1 MNRPL
6 SSSPPIEGEENGMR
20 FQATCLVLD
29 QLYLFSTSLAITM
42 RMTSD
47 APSVIMRLR

>member
-1 MNRPL
+1 MNHPL
-6 SSSPPIEGEENGMR
+6 SSSPPSKGER
-20 FQATCLVLD
+20 TDSAFKPLALVLD